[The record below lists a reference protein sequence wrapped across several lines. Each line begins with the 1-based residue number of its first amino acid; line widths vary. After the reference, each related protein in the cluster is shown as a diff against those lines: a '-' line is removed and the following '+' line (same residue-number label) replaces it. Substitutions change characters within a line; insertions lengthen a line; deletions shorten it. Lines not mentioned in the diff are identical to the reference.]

1 MERSLSDLVN
11 NFSQVIHRIKSKY
24 GNDDKTCKTCG
35 IKYKDWDCFS
45 EYANFKDYLIAYKCL
60 CCNKITNTIDEKLK
74 ERFFNTYKF
83 YNHDNN
89 NFIFLLREGVYLNK
103 YMDVCE
109 KLN

>member
-1 MERSLSDLVN
+1 MEMMIKHVKLVELN
-11 NFSQVIHRIKSKY
+11 IRI
-24 GNDDKTCKTCG
+24 GT
-35 IKYKDWDCFS
+35 